1 MSPSLAK
8 LDSLLEIRLVGN
20 NITGS
25 VPNNFTDLKSLR
37 LLDLSDKNLEPPLPK
52 FHNDL
57 KFVTVDNLLLPYQ
70 IRGSPSL
77 MPINSSP
84 SPQNPSHPP
93 SSHESPVPDQSSRS
107 NQSKPNDLK
116 IFKAVGIVAGV
127 AVFAVVALLVVYPFL
142 CCRKNKKASLDAP
155 SSIMVH
161 PRDPSFSDNM
171 VKIAVSNATVSLST
185 KTGTSS
191 LSNISGETQ
200 SSHIIEDGNLV
211 ISI

>member
-1 MSPSLAK
+1 MVLLSPSLAK

-37 LLDLSDKNLEPPLPK
+37 LLDLSDNNLEPPLPK
-52 FHNDL
+52 FHNDP
-57 KFVTVDNLLLPYQ
+57 KVVTVGNPLLPNQ
-70 IRGSPSL
+70 TGGSPSP
-77 MPINSSP
+77 MPINNPP

-142 CCRKNKKASLDAP
+142 CWRKNKKASLDAP
-155 SSIMVH
+155 S
-161 PRDPSFSDNM
+161 P
-171 VKIAVSNATVSLST
+171 
-185 KTGTSS
+185 
-191 LSNISGETQ
+191 IS
-200 SSHIIEDGNLV
+200 
-211 ISI
+211 